1 LRTAQVSVLVFLLL
15 APPAADLMAAE
26 PEETKADETSSKQ
39 EEEGEDADEEYQSLG
54 RPAMPG
60 VDMDLLYP
68 TEGVS
73 GQAQMGT
80 SFSQIGEDYFVVLN
94 LSMVL
99 AGPNWSIAPRVPLRL
114 RVLDE
119 EPKSDEIIRSEDWDE
134 VSDFL
139 RLVAFAEY
147 RTDDD
152 SFYVR
157 FGEFTGASVGH
168 STMISRYY
176 NTLDIDH
183 YQAGLVSQLDLGI
196 AGGEVLLDNVLDPE
210 LVVGRPFVRPLSWL
224 GTLPAMFQGLKLGV
238 TVGADFKAPVELQRD
253 DSGGFASDDARAPVV
268 LSADPIPLLGF
279 DIELPVLMLDS
290 FQFVPYFD
298 LNAIDTE
305 GIGIHFGSF
314 LTFRFSSLAELRVRV
329 EYRLAGAGYD
339 PGYVNAHY
347 EKERL
352 SYRDDMTKLSW
363 LRKSLGKSRTGVL
376 IESELRL
383 LGILR
388 VLAVFSHDEG
398 GAGLPASNDLV
409 ARLLVPDIGPVSIS
423 GFFAKLGFEE
433 AEDLLDPVG
442 AVVVGTVR
450 WSITDYFYVEG
461 RLTNE
466 WWLAPES
473 ATYETSLNFDVG
485 AGFQLD
491 I

>member
-1 LRTAQVSVLVFLLL
+1 LRTVHVSALVLLFLT
-15 APPAADLMAAE
+15 APAVELMAEELETPEAE
-26 PEETKADETSSKQ
+26 APKAEQGDPAP
-39 EEEGEDADEEYQSLG
+39 EEEGEYQSLG

-68 TEGVS
+68 TEGVA
-73 GQAQMGT
+73 GQAQLAT
-80 SFSQIGEDYFVVLN
+80 SFSQIGEDYFVTFN

-114 RVLDE
+114 RVLDN
-119 EPKSDEIIRSEDWDE
+119 EPIDEGIFRSEDWDE

-139 RLVAFAEY
+139 RLLAFAEY
-147 RTDDD
+147 RMDDD

-168 STMISRYY
+168 ATMVSRYY

-183 YQAGLVSQLDLGI
+183 HQAGIATYLDMGI
-196 AGGEVLLDNVLDPE
+196 AGGELLLDNVFDPE

-224 GTLPAMFQGLKLGV
+224 GSLPAMFQGLKLGV
-238 TVGADFKAPVELQRD
+238 TVGADFKAPVVLKKDAE
-253 DSGGFASDDARAPVV
+253 GGLVTDEARTPVIASAE
-268 LSADPIPLLGF
+268 PIPLLGF
-279 DIELPVLMLDS
+279 DLELPVLMLDS

-298 LNAIDTE
+298 LNAIDTQ
-305 GIGIHFGSF
+305 GVGIHFGSF

-329 EYRLAGAGYD
+329 EYRLAGQGYA

-352 SYRDDMTKLSW
+352 FYRDNLPKLAW

-388 VLAVFSHDEG
+388 ILAVFSHDEG
-398 GAGLPASNDLV
+398 GEGLPPSNDLI
-409 ARLLVPDIGPVSIS
+409 ARLLVPDLGPVSIS
-423 GFFAKLGFEE
+423 GFFAKLGFDE
-433 AEDLLDPVG
+433 AEDLLDPSG

-461 RLTNE
+461 RVTNE
-466 WWLAPES
+466 WWLAPGA
-473 ATYETSLNFDVG
+473 ATYETTLNFDVG
-485 AGFQLD
+485 AGFLLE

>member
-1 LRTAQVSVLVFLLL
+1 LRTVHHSLLGLLL
-15 APPAADLMAAE
+15 LTVPSADLMAAE
-26 PEETKADETSSKQ
+26 PEEAPAEKPSSQ
-39 EEEGEDADEEYQSLG
+39 EDDARGDDDEETQSLG

-68 TEGVS
+68 TEGVA

-99 AGPNWSIAPRVPLRL
+99 AGSNWSIAPRVPLRL
-114 RVLDE
+114 RVIDE
-119 EPKSDEIIRSEDWDE
+119 APMSDEIIRSEDWDE
-134 VSDFL
+134 VSDYL

-183 YQAGLVSQLDLGI
+183 HQAGLVSHLDLGI
-196 AGGEVLLDNVLDPE
+196 AGGEVLLDNIFDPE
-210 LVVGRPFVRPLSWL
+210 LVVGRPFVRPFSWL
-224 GTLPAMFQGLKLGV
+224 DSLPAMFKGLKLGV
-238 TVGADFKAPVELQRD
+238 TVGADFKAPVALESD
-253 DSGGFASDDARAPVV
+253 ASGGLVSDETRSVV
-268 LSADPIPLLGF
+268 VSSADAIPLLGF
-279 DIELPVLMLDS
+279 DLELPVLMLDS

-305 GIGIHFGSF
+305 GIGIHFGTF

-352 SYRDDMTKLSW
+352 SYRSGMTKLSW
-363 LRKSLGKSRTGVL
+363 LRESLGKSRTGVL

-383 LGILR
+383 LGLVRI
-388 VLAVFSHDEG
+388 LAVFSHDEG
-398 GAGLPASNDLV
+398 SPGLPASNDLV

-433 AEDLLDPVG
+433 ASDIVDPAG

-461 RLTNE
+461 RVTNE
-466 WWLAPES
+466 WWLEPES